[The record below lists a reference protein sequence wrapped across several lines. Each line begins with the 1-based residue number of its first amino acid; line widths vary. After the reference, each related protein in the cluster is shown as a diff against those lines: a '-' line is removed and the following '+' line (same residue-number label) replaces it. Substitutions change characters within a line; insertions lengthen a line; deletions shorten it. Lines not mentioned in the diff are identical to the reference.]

1 MALRCITREAEA
13 AAYVAGSGLQ
23 QAVARRLAV
32 LWRRSPGRPV
42 PAGPLLDLGG
52 GSGTLALALQHQGCR
67 PLTVVDCSE
76 PLLRRAD
83 GLDVCRWNL
92 EWGLPPLGTAPALL
106 ASSFALHWLPQP
118 AATLGQWCRA
128 LRPQGQLLL
137 AVPTAGSF
145 SHWKQASRCAGL
157 PWTGV
162 DLPRSSALQQV
173 LERQLTLRYSRCLSF
188 NQHWSSPLGFF
199 RHLKRLGLA
208 ATAAAPLGAGALRR
222 IDRCWPRQADGT
234 VTVDWEVLTV
244 LAEKT

>member
-1 MALRCITREAEA
+1 MVLRCVTREAEA
-13 AAYVAGSGLQ
+13 AAYVAESWLQ
-23 QAVARRLAV
+23 QTVARRLAV
-32 LWRRSPGRPV
+32 LWRRSLARPV
-42 PAGPLLDLGG
+42 PDGPLLDLGG

-67 PLTVVDCSE
+67 RLTVVDCSE
-76 PLLRRAD
+76 PLLRRAG

-92 EWGLPPLGTAPALL
+92 ERGLPPLATAPALL

-118 AATLGQWCRA
+118 TATLSQWCQA
-128 LRPQGQLLL
+128 LGPQGQLLL

-145 SHWKQASRCAGL
+145 NLWKQASRCAGL

-162 DLPRSSALQQV
+162 ALPQAAALQRV
-173 LERQLTLRYSRCLSF
+173 LEQQLKLRRSRCLPFS
-188 NQHWSSPLGFF
+188 QHWSSPLCFF

-222 IDRCWPRQADGT
+222 IDRCWQRQPNGT